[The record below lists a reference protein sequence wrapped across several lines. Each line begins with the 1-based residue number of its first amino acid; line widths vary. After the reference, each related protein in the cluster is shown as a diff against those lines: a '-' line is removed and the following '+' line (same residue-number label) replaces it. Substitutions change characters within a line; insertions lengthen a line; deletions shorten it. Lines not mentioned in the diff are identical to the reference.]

1 MSSFAAF
8 HTSLRLEVFRS
19 SFFAGILP
27 GGRGLFTAV
36 LVLLGCWAYCLLAIA
51 AAVRHSRKCRPKS
64 SSGHTAISV
73 LKPLWG
79 LDEGL
84 EENLRSY
91 FEQDHEQFELLFAVR
106 DTSDAA
112 VPVVRRLMLEYPAI
126 SSKLIVTGEPPY
138 PHAKV
143 YSLKCMLD
151 QARFDLI
158 AMGDSDVRV
167 GRDFCRSL
175 ADEFA
180 DEKLGLV
187 TCPYRAMAGASFWS
201 RLEALGMNTDFHAG
215 LFTAVMMEGTKF
227 AVGPT
232 IVARR
237 SVLSALGGIER
248 FKDYLAEDYML
259 GRIAAERGFVVRI
272 SPYVVEHR
280 IGSDSMRLN
289 FSHRL
294 RWARSSRRS
303 RPWGYVGQFFT
314 HSLPVGLLAGL
325 IHPEWWWLLAV
336 TFFLRAAAAWV
347 VSYRILGVA
356 IPWLLLP
363 LQDAI
368 GFVFWI
374 AGFFG
379 NSIHWRGRH
388 YTLNRD
394 GTIGWVIRSAEQAAG
409 SNAMPGA

>member
-1 MSSFAAF
+1 
-8 HTSLRLEVFRS
+8 L
-19 SFFAGILP
+19 
-27 GGRGLFTAV
+27 GLFTAE
-36 LVLLGCWAYCLLAIA
+36 LILLGCWAYCLLAIA
-51 AAVRHSRKCRPKS
+51 AAVRHSRKGRPKS
-64 SSGHTAISV
+64 SLGHTAISV
-73 LKPLWG
+73 LKPLSG

-91 FEQDHEQFELLFAVR
+91 FEQDHRQFELLFAVR
-106 DTSDAA
+106 HESDAA
-112 VPVVRRLMLEYPAI
+112 VPIVRQLMSEYPDVQ
-126 SSKLIVTGEPPY
+126 SRLIVTGEPPY

-151 QARFDLI
+151 RAQYDLI

-180 DEKLGLV
+180 EDKLGLV
-187 TCPYRAMAGASFWS
+187 TCPYRAVAGKSFWS

-215 LFTAVMMEGTKF
+215 IFTAVMMEGAKF

-237 SVLSALGGIER
+237 SVLTAVGGIER

-259 GRIAAERGFVVRI
+259 GRIAAEHGFVVRI
-272 SPYVVEHR
+272 SPYVIEHR
-280 IGSDSMRLN
+280 IGSDSMQTN

-294 RWARSSRRS
+294 RWARSTRRS
-303 RPWGYVGQFFT
+303 RPWGYIGQFFT
-314 HSLPVGLLAGL
+314 HSLPVSLLAGV
-325 IHPEWWWLLAV
+325 IHPAWWWLLAV
-336 TFFLRAAAAWV
+336 TFCLRAAAAWV
-347 VSYRILGVA
+347 VSYRILGAA

-363 LQDAI
+363 LQDAVN
-368 GFVFWI
+368 FLFWV

-379 NSIHWRGRH
+379 KSIHWRGRR

-394 GTIGWVIRSAEQAAG
+394 GTIGWAVPPI
-409 SNAMPGA
+409 